1 MIVPDVRY
9 MDYDTYVFPGA
20 KFNSSQWDINREE
33 RFYTLQMNPLQ
44 KDRTTL
50 LTIIFTKILNIIL
63 LHTCMYENA

>member
-1 MIVPDVRY
+1 MIAPDVRY

-20 KFNSSQWDINREE
+20 SSTAHSGMSTEKK

>member
-20 KFNSSQWDINREE
+20 KFNSSQWDVNREK

-44 KDRTTL
+44 KDRTYL
-50 LTIIFTKILNIIL
+50 LR
-63 LHTCMYENA
+63 Y